1 MELSN
6 QHLTLGLG
14 LILVIV
20 AYVAW
25 KLTQVEAK
33 IANSTPTGLKDKI
46 AGLKGKIAGA
56 FDGMSR
62 EISDLE
68 QKMDDHATH
77 SSVHAL
83 ENAAYVL
90 SGINPHL
97 ISDILTAATN
107 KKIITNMGGPEID
120 EINTELAKIAPLIN
134 SLSHSDVQSIKS
146 GNPDT
151 DSIRL
156 KIRKSGINPYVL
168 MNTPVYSYMY
178 GPTSSDW

>member
-46 AGLKGKIAGA
+46 AGL
-56 FDGMSR
+56 
-62 EISDLE
+62 
-68 QKMDDHATH
+68 MDDHVTH

-107 KKIITNMGGPEID
+107 KKIITNMGGPKID

-134 SLSHSDVQSIKS
+134 SLSHLDVQSIKS

-168 MNTPVYSYMY
+168 MNTPVYDYML
-178 GPTSSDW
+178 DN

>member
-14 LILVIV
+14 LVIV

-25 KLTQVEAK
+25 KLTQVEA
-33 IANSTPTGLKDKI
+33 
-46 AGLKGKIAGA
+46 
-56 FDGMSR
+56 
-62 EISDLE
+62 
-68 QKMDDHATH
+68 KMDDHATH

-146 GNPDT
+146 GKPDT

-168 MNTPVYSYMY
+168 MNTPVYNDYMY
-178 GPTSSDW
+178 RLDK